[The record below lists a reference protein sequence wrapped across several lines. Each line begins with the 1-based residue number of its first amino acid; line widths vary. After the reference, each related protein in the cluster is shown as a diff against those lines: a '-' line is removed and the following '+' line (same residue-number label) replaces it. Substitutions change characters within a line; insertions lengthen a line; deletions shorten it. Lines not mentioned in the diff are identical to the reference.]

1 MEKSYTCAMSEQI
14 GTDAPQAVLETVKS
28 LGAAADLI
36 DETILSLLEKRATL
50 EEKMIRRYLVR
61 LAVRICKVR
70 QSLYGKLADPKLSDP
85 NPAVDGS
92 RECLNELSGLAGE
105 VNEVIGSLL
114 KMIRYDW
121 NFLEQY
127 FEHEF
132 YGRLINDHRLEE
144 RLAKAEHNLNQS

>member
-1 MEKSYTCAMSEQI
+1 MSEQI
-14 GTDAPQAVLETVKS
+14 RSDAPQAVLETVKS
-28 LGAAADLI
+28 LSAAADLI

-50 EEKMIRRYLVR
+50 EEKMIRRYLLR
-61 LAVRICKVR
+61 LAVRICTVR
-70 QSLYGKLADPKLSDP
+70 QSLYGKLADPNQNLSP
-85 NPAVDGS
+85 ERTGEP
-92 RECLNELSGLAGE
+92 LNELTGLASE

-132 YGRLINDHRLEE
+132 YGRLINEHRLEE
-144 RLAKAEHNLNQS
+144 RLAKAEQNLNQS

>member
-1 MEKSYTCAMSEQI
+1 MSEQI
-14 GTDAPQAVLETVKS
+14 RTDAPQAVLETVKS
-28 LGAAADLI
+28 LSAAADLI

-61 LAVRICKVR
+61 LAVRTCKVR
-70 QSLYGKLADPKLSDP
+70 QSLYGMLADPSLSIE
-85 NPAVDGS
+85 ATGES
-92 RECLNELSGLAGE
+92 LNELRGLGGE

-132 YGRLINDHRLEE
+132 YGRLINEHRLDE
-144 RLAKAEHNLNQS
+144 RLAKAEQKLNQS